1 MVRSVVAPGSE
12 KVLEDLFNYQQDHPH
27 RYELALNNLTWAD
40 IVSAL
45 IRHGIGTALA
55 YIDTNNEIICHPY
68 PDQEIHGKGLIVL
81 VKSSETPSVE
91 IVEKALVNYRA
102 FIRKWH
108 MLQAE
113 QAARDQ
119 AGEKPASAS

>member
-27 RYELALNNLTWAD
+27 RYEIKLDDLTWAD

-55 YIDTNNEIICHPY
+55 YIDENNEVICHP
-68 PDQEIHGKGLIVL
+68 PTEDEIEGKGLIVL
-81 VKSSETPSVE
+81 VKSSDTPSVE
-91 IVEKALVNYRA
+91 VVEKALANYRE

-108 MLQAE
+108 DLQDA

-119 AGEKPASAS
+119 AGEKPASAN